1 MFFVNV
7 HCAERTGNSIR
18 WHFIFIA
25 TEDRNLPMRKRV
37 SRLWIIPGVIW
48 LGFIWVYFIQDYVS
62 QTSIDAKDYLF
73 SSPTTPTF
81 GYKTEQPNWDRQTR
95 IVLIHGLRSN
105 SRSWKQEPL
114 VQLTKQLQS
123 SQLVFV
129 DLPWATARFFD
140 DGGAAY
146 CKAFL
151 SSLNAELS
159 RLDASFGKPEKTI
172 VLGVSYGGFHSLI
185 AAQSPQVDSIVAIMP
200 VVSVDRLHE
209 LRWSSNSR
217 CSPFGWTD
225 ALSDQTNLIIYG
237 KYDKRVDANLT
248 RQLIL
253 KSGVR
258 FSRYPLKH
266 KTTPELLDRVARFV
280 KTDQ

>member
-1 MFFVNV
+1 M
-7 HCAERTGNSIR
+7 RTQIS
-18 WHFIFIA
+18 
-25 TEDRNLPMRKRV
+25 K
-37 SRLWIIPGVIW
+37 LWIVPAVIW
-48 LGFIWVYFIQDYVS
+48 LGFIWVYFIQDYAS
-62 QTSIDAKDYLF
+62 ETSIDAKDYLF
-73 SSPTTPTF
+73 SNPTTPKF
-81 GYKTEQPNWDRQTR
+81 GYKTEQSNWDGQTR
-95 IVLIHGLRSN
+95 IVLIHGLRSS

-114 VQLTKQLQS
+114 VHLTEQLQS

-140 DGGAAY
+140 DEGAAY

-151 SSLNAELS
+151 SSLNTELS
-159 RLDASFGKPEKTI
+159 KLDVSFGKPEKTI

-209 LRWSSNSR
+209 LRWSSNSG
-217 CSPFGWTD
+217 CSPFDWTD
-225 ALSDQTNLIIYG
+225 ALSDKSTFIIYG

-266 KTTPELLDRVARFV
+266 KTTPEVLDRVARFV
-280 KTDQ
+280 KTEE